1 VATPWERLKATGVLP
16 ARLRAWD
23 EAVYYTAWD
32 VMALRQAILE
42 ARSALWALPLADP
55 NQPQEVSQ
63 TLHRVPAEPM
73 FPLPPT

>member
-1 VATPWERLKATGVLP
+1 V
-16 ARLRAWD
+16 WD
-23 EAVYYTAWD
+23 LF
-32 VMALRQAILE
+32 ALRQVTLE

-63 TLHRVPAEPM
+63 TLYRIPAEPI